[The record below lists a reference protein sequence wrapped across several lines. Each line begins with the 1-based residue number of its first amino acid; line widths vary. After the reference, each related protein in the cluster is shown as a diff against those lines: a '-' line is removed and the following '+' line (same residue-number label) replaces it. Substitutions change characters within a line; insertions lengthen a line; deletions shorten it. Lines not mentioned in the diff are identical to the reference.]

1 MAALYV
7 LGCLSKVV
15 RIIVY
20 IVKFSSSKLT
30 TLNPRSL
37 KPQTLNPEQAV
48 CLVLLAGS
56 VISLLVFA
64 ILTLL
69 LQAVGF
75 RLTGGCCRVPLKCPT
90 GVWEFRV

>member
-1 MAALYV
+1 MATLYV

-30 TLNPRSL
+30 TLNPKSL

-56 VISLLVFA
+56 RNPNLDPKHKPHP
-64 ILTLL
+64 
-69 LQAVGF
+69 
-75 RLTGGCCRVPLKCPT
+75 RLETPSPNPKV
-90 GVWEFRV
+90 